1 MGCYQTD
8 AAVGAECQRTSA
20 GSDVSAC
27 FCWYAESCCIKLSQ
41 GCLDGDGEDFTAT
54 REKHHPPLFFTASPP
69 RARIRYPLSFTCVRS
84 SRHPAFLSGVQAWVS
99 PRAAPL
105 TRFWRQILVSLLC
118 HSSHLNASLK
128 AEADTQ
134 WTEERDAA
142 VTNLAFL
149 WGSPGG
155 RLTLSLCRRSDPFLF
170 TAAPPKMQVGLL
182 YLWLTGSGCRKKK
195 ICKTN
200 ISFWSGSWE
209 IKRENHTSVGDA
221 TKTNWWDPRGKDT
234 TFFSL

>member
-1 MGCYQTD
+1 MDGLLSNRRCSRSRVSED
-8 AAVGAECQRTSA
+8 VGWQRCERVFLLIRRVMLHKTVPRVFRWWWR
-20 GSDVSAC
+20 GFHC
-27 FCWYAESCCIKLSQ
+27 NK
-41 GCLDGDGEDFTAT
+41 
-54 REKHHPPLFFTASPP
+54 RETPSPPFFTASPP

-195 ICKTN
+195 SAKQT
-200 ISFWSGSWE
+200 FPSGAE
-209 IKRENHTSVGDA
+209 AGR
-221 TKTNWWDPRGKDT
+221 
-234 TFFSL
+234 